1 MPMYVD
7 TDKYCPSRR
16 EVLLIR
22 TNGILTDYMDM
33 LPAAAILLRPQVV
46 CRYTWLLV
54 FVLFSRKVSLVFFVE
69 ILTIFKINI
78 SDI

>member
-46 CRYTWLLV
+46 CRYTWLL
-54 FVLFSRKVSLVFFVE
+54 
-69 ILTIFKINI
+69 
-78 SDI
+78 